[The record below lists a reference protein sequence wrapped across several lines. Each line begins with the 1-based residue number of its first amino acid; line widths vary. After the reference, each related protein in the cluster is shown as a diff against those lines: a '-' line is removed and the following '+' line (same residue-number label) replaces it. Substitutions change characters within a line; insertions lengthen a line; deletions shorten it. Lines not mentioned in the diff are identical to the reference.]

1 MQTKIKLRKI
11 KESDFKYFLK
21 WWKDKGLIALTS
33 GVFNYIPDEK
43 LQKGFKY
50 MVESKKDH
58 HYAILV
64 SEKKIIG
71 HLALSHINKNKAE
84 IQIVVGEKEYWGKG
98 LGTLAIKK
106 GVDEAFNR
114 LGYKEIYL
122 EVRPNNQRAIKAY
135 QNVGFKRLGIKEYPS
150 NPNLPKVLMMS
161 VLKDKP

>member
-1 MQTKIKLRKI
+1 
-11 KESDFKYFLK
+11 
-21 WWKDKGLIALTS
+21 
-33 GVFNYIPDEK
+33 
-43 LQKGFKY
+43 